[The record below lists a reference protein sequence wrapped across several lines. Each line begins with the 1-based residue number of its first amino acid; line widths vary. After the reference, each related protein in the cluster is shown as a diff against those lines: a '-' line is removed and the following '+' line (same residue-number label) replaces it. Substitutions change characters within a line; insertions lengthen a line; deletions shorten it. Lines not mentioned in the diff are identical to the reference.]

1 MYQKYYEDV
10 NKIVPYKHA
19 MKKNLKN
26 RMPIYV
32 YICTVCKVILVARSD
47 LSIRMAILSNTR
59 AHY

>member
-32 YICTVCKVILVARSD
+32 YIQYAKFYHSLSYCT
-47 LSIRMAILSNTR
+47 
-59 AHY
+59 